1 MAFTPGP
8 WQYVDLTVYALEFSH
23 YRAGREIMRNRFD
36 CWIQGPRSTPLEE
49 KEANARLIAKAP
61 EMYDVLSAFSK
72 SATSDNWYSFFLTAT
87 ELLKKIDGD

>member
-23 YRAGREIMRNRFD
+23 YHAGREIMQNRFD

-61 EMYDVLSAFSK
+61 EMYDLLVMIFHETLDDRIA
-72 SATSDNWYSFFLTAT
+72 
-87 ELLKKIDGD
+87 ELLMKDDGD